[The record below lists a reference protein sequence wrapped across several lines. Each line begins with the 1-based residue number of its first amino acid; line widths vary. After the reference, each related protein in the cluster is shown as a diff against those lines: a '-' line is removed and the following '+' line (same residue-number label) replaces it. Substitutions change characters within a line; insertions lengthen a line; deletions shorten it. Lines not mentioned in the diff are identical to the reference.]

1 MFIIDVKVSVR
12 ITDVK
17 WLYTIIVQSSHRNIN
32 YIIKTITSQYMLLPV
47 LITSNKDKLLY
58 QKLVS

>member
-1 MFIIDVKVSVR
+1 MVIIDVKVSVR

-32 YIIKTITSQYMLLPV
+32 YIIKTVTIAIYVITSV
-47 LITSNKDKLLY
+47 KH
-58 QKLVS
+58 